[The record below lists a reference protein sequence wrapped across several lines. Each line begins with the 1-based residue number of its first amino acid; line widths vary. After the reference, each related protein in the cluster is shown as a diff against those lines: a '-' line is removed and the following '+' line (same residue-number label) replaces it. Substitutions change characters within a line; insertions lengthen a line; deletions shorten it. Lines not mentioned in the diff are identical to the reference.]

1 MSIPS
6 IGLSDDDLDL
16 IWGAAAIR
24 RELNLD
30 TDAQV
35 YGLIRSGELSTC
47 VMRIGRGK
55 RKRLCAS
62 RRALRQRFEITAA

>member
-6 IGLSDDDLDL
+6 IGLSDHDLDL

-24 RELNLD
+24 RELGLAS
-30 TDAQV
+30 DAQV
-35 YGLIRSGELSTC
+35 YGLIRNGELETC
-47 VMRIGRGK
+47 VMRIGKGK

-62 RRALRQRFEITAA
+62 RRALRQRFEIAAA